1 MKLYFVRNL
10 GHYVIQ
16 IYLPSSLV
24 VILSWVSFWLDR
36 TSAPARVSLGITT
49 VLTMLTLIWSTNA
62 SLPKISYIK
71 SIDVYLVFCF
81 FMTFMSVIEFGVVSF
96 VHRSIEKKKFKLK
109 RFKEE
114 EKEKEE
120 KKVKINKKEELI
132 ENDLFAEIDFIDSN
146 ENDNVLKENYKKIET
161 SNNHIIVNCNKKESP
176 PINSVKFFGI
186 LKASTIDKYS
196 RFLFPSVFLIFHLIY
211 WTIYFF
217 IVDN

>member
-96 VHRSIEKKKFKLK
+96 LHRSIEKKKLKLK

-114 EKEKEE
+114 EEKEE
-120 KKVKINKKEELI
+120 EKVKINKKEESI
-132 ENDLFAEIDFIDSN
+132 ENDLFVEIDFIDSN
-146 ENDNVLKENYKKIET
+146 ENDDVLKENNKKIET
-161 SNNHIIVNCNKKESP
+161 PNNHIIVNFNKKETH
-176 PINSVKFFGI
+176 INSVKFFGI

-211 WTIYFF
+211 WTIYLFT
-217 IVDN
+217 INN